1 VAEVEVIKVVEVVV
15 AVAVVQTTTTILL
28 LIMSLQSP
36 VLEELVETESGGTVV
51 MAEETAETE

>member
-1 VAEVEVIKVVEVVV
+1 MIKVVEVVV